1 MKKMSLKYSNQLEK
15 IREIIKRDF
24 DDTCVKCGSEI
35 KEIDDPDLSSDQ
47 LKQYK
52 EVNLPH
58 TTFKCIKCGFVYCR
72 AWRHE
77 YINAIKSVV
86 DKSFP
91 FRIKFDFSKCLT
103 SELQGDYKDSTDKFL
118 EIREWSN
125 SLNLRFTKDQWFFLA
140 GMFVDALSEE
150 EKQQL
155 AEMSFDG
162 IILT

>member
-1 MKKMSLKYSNQLEK
+1 MKKMSFKYSNQLEK

-24 DDTCVKCGSEI
+24 DDTCVKCGYEI
-35 KEIDDPDLSSDQ
+35 EEIDDPDLSPDQ

-52 EVNLPH
+52 DVNLPP
-58 TTFKCIKCGFVYCR
+58 TTFKCTKCGFVYCR

-77 YINAIKSVV
+77 YINAIESVV

-118 EIREWSN
+118 KIQEGTN

-140 GMFVDALSEE
+140 GMFIEALSKE
-150 EKQQL
+150 EKQGI
-155 AEMSFDG
+155 AEMHLDG
-162 IILT
+162 IILM